1 MFEIIIFF
9 VTIIAVGYFMSN
21 KEQFQTSSSASV
33 TNSAMTSAVATSATA
48 TNETTSSTNLNDMEV
63 IDFSILDTLKKKERD
78 ENSIKL
84 QDCLS
89 KFSNNPRPV
98 LRDPS
103 ELMFKKG
110 NYMDDITNNIYS
122 KTEVGVGVPLNQL
135 TFW

>member
-9 VTIIAVGYFMSN
+9 VTIIAVGYFMTN
-21 KEQFQTSSSASV
+21 KEQFQTSSSAY
-33 TNSAMTSAVATSATA
+33 ATSAA
-48 TNETTSSTNLNDMEV
+48 TNKTTSSTNLNDMEV
-63 IDFSILDTLKKKERD
+63 IDFSILDTLKKKDRD

>member
-9 VTIIAVGYFMSN
+9 VTIIAVGYFMTN
-21 KEQFQTSSSASV
+21 KEQFQTSSSAS
-33 TNSAMTSAVATSATA
+33 ATSAA
-48 TNETTSSTNLNDMEV
+48 TNKTTSSTNLNDMEV
-63 IDFSILDTLKKKERD
+63 IDFSILDTLKKKDRD

-122 KTEVGVGVPLNQL
+122 KTKVGVGVPLNQL